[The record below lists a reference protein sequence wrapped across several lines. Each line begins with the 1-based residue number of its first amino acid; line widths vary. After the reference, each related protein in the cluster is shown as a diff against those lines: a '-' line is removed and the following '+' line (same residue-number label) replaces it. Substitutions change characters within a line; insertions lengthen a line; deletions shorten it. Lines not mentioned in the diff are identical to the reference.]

1 MENPLESVLTYFD
14 ALNEIPRCS
23 KNEAAVAKWLAQ
35 WADARSHDYRR
46 DDIGNL
52 AIRIPARQCAQ
63 GPTVVIQGHMDMVC
77 EKTPESQHDFTRDPI
92 RSFRRDDWLMAEG
105 TTLGADNGIAIAY
118 ALTLADDAGLVHP
131 PLELLF
137 TVDEESGLSGAMKM
151 DAGLI
156 SGKILINLDSEDEGC
171 FTIGCAG
178 GIDTRIMADFPA
190 RDLKPGLR
198 MARLTVGGLHGGHS
212 GVDINKHRG
221 NANRIMGRILAALRK
236 EAGFTLVSLAGG
248 SQHNAIPRDCCAV
261 IAHNPAD
268 SAVVHETCA
277 RTQRTIKQE
286 MAGVENKFYLTLAEI
301 DQEAGKA
308 LSAEDT
314 DRTLWL
320 LLALPN
326 GVAGM
331 SLEMQELVETSSNLA
346 TVSLHDGVLR
356 FLVSHR
362 SARMS
367 RLDEITSTTHAVA
380 DLAGLKAENISAYP
394 PWQPAVD
401 SPLLVR
407 AQNVY
412 QKLFSAA
419 PRVQVMHAGLECAII
434 GDLCG
439 GMDMISLGPTI
450 RYPHSP
456 HEQLHIPSVGRVW
469 QFLTALLEDLG
480 KEGR

>member
-1 MENPLESVLTYFD
+1 
-14 ALNEIPRCS
+14 
-23 KNEAAVAKWLAQ
+23 
-35 WADARSHDYRR
+35 
-46 DDIGNL
+46 
-52 AIRIPARQCAQ
+52 
-63 GPTVVIQGHMDMVC
+63 
-77 EKTPESQHDFTRDPI
+77 
-92 RSFRRDDWLMAEG
+92 
-105 TTLGADNGIAIAY
+105 
-118 ALTLADDAGLVHP
+118 
-131 PLELLF
+131 
-137 TVDEESGLSGAMKM
+137 
-151 DAGLI
+151 
-156 SGKILINLDSEDEGC
+156 
-171 FTIGCAG
+171 
-178 GIDTRIMADFPA
+178 
-190 RDLKPGLR
+190 
-198 MARLTVGGLHGGHS
+198 
-212 GVDINKHRG
+212 
-221 NANRIMGRILAALRK
+221 
-236 EAGFTLVSLAGG
+236 
-248 SQHNAIPRDCCAV
+248 
-261 IAHNPAD
+261 
-268 SAVVHETCA
+268 
-277 RTQRTIKQE
+277 
-286 MAGVENKFYLTLAEI
+286 
-301 DQEAGKA
+301 
-308 LSAEDT
+308 
-314 DRTLWL
+314 
-320 LLALPN
+320 
-326 GVAGM
+326 
-331 SLEMQELVETSSNLA
+331 VETSSNLA

-456 HEQLHIPSVGRVW
+456 HEQLHIPSVERVW